1 VSRFPSSIDP
11 DLLTRADQHIAAA
24 KQRIEAQ
31 QLFIEHLMRNDGV
44 KAHGESLLALMQ
56 ETLAQFQSYRR
67 AAGNAQQSLA
77 NRVEAGR

>member
-1 VSRFPSSIDP
+1 
-11 DLLTRADQHIAAA
+11 
-24 KQRIEAQ
+24 
-31 QLFIEHLMRNDGV
+31 MRNDGV
-44 KAHGESLLALMQ
+44 KAHAESLLAPMP